1 MNCPHCKK
9 LCKNENSLRQHS
21 IRCKENPNAIQVKP
35 SYGNKGKKHSEGT
48 KKQIREKV
56 NLAYAEGRL
65 FPPVGGNWKDK
76 RHREESKAKISVA
89 MVGNTNGKGRGKRTE
104 YNGITFRSTWE
115 AKVAEYLDLNN
126 ISWKY
131 EESYFKLNGNKSYR
145 PDFFVYENGNFTKL
159 IEVKGYFRKEN
170 KEKFEEFK
178 QLYPEIDIELWD
190 KNILKEM
197 NIL

>member
-35 SYGNKGKKHSEGT
+35 SYGNKGKKCAEGT
-48 KKQIREKV
+48 KKLISEKV
-56 NLAYAEGRL
+56 KLAYAEGRRL
-65 FPPVGGNWKDK
+65 PPVGGNWKDK
-76 RHREESKAKISVA
+76 RHSEESKAKISAA
-89 MVGNTNGKGRGKRTE
+89 MVGNTNGKGMGKRTE

-145 PDFFVYENGNFTKL
+145 PDFFVYKNGNFTKL

-190 KNILKEM
+190 KNVLKEM